1 MMDFVL
7 SVLLGLIISIASV
20 RLKIL
25 SYSGAFATFLLAVIV
40 FYFGKIQWTL
50 PLLIFFILSSF
61 LSKVRK
67 KFNPQVNEAFQKS
80 EQRDHAQVLSNG
92 GAAGLILLANQI
104 FQTELFYI
112 AYVSAIASVC
122 ADTWA
127 TEIGTL
133 FSVKT
138 YNILNF
144 EIVEQGISGGVS
156 LIGFIGAMLGSTVI
170 FCSALPWLNN
180 IMFSMPLII
189 FTGFAASV
197 FDSMLGATLQLKLRC
212 TVCSKITERKIHCNS
227 KSVYSS
233 GISWLDNDWV
243 NFLTSLFG
251 AFISLLAA
259 SIFL

>member
-1 MMDFVL
+1 MDFVL
-7 SVLLGLIISIASV
+7 SVLLGLIISIASF

-25 SYSGAFATFLLAVIV
+25 TGSGAFATFILAVIV
-40 FYFGKIQWTL
+40 FYFGKAQWTL
-50 PLLIFFILSSF
+50 PILTFFILSSS
-61 LSKVRK
+61 LSKIRK
-67 KFNPQVNEAFQKS
+67 KFNPHVDVAFQKS

-92 GAAGLILLANQI
+92 GTAGLILLTNQI

-170 FCSALPWLNN
+170 LCSAVPWLNN
-180 IMFSMPLII
+180 IMLTMPIII

-197 FDSMLGATLQLKLRC
+197 FDSVLGATLQLKLRC
-212 TVCSKITERKIHCNS
+212 AICSKITERKIHCDS
-227 KSVYSS
+227 IAVYFR

-251 AFISLLAA
+251 AFISLLAT